1 MIIYLADR
9 NRFDID
15 DDYETMM
22 TYTTVLFGMS
32 EQDYWEIKNNRSIT
46 DKKLVFTDEFFDNQI
61 KQGSFYKKRK
71 NGKGARKKAD
81 TNNQTN

>member
-22 TYTTVLFGMS
+22 TYTTVLFGMT
-32 EQDYWEIKNNRSIT
+32 EQDYWEIKNNRAIT
-46 DKKLVFTDEFFDNQI
+46 DKKLVFNDEFFDNQI
-61 KQGSFYKKRK
+61 KQGRSYKNKK
-71 NGKGARKKAD
+71 NGKGASKKGH
-81 TNNQTN
+81 TNTN